1 MTRYIPVVDIFAGP
15 GGLGE
20 GFSAFTKDAKSPF
33 RIKLSIEA
41 NSKAHST
48 LQLRSFFRQFDRSAV
63 PDDYYLM
70 LQGKISVGELYR
82 RYPAKHALAKREAW
96 KARLGKVSR
105 KQLHERIG
113 DAIKNKPLWVLIG
126 GPPCQAY
133 SLMGRSRNGGIRR
146 DDPKVHLY
154 REYLKILAVHG
165 PPVFVM
171 ENVKGLLSSK
181 LDGESIFERIRKD
194 LENPTAA
201 LKPKDLKG
209 FKSTGHSYRLLA
221 LAAGKGAKSTDGVPC
236 YRPSDY
242 VIKCERHG
250 IPQARH
256 RVIIVG
262 VRTDLG
268 IDALAPLKEDDP
280 VSVEDAI
287 SDLPR
292 LRSGLSKEDDL
303 PEAWLSRIQEIR
315 KTGIMSEL
323 KKAGHGDVVESI
335 EKSLDEMNLPQKDRG
350 KECTEY
356 YSRPKYNPSNWF
368 RNGGM
373 TALCNHTTRGHM
385 ASDLHRYLFAACF
398 AAVNKRSPALSDFPI
413 NLLPDHDNVIEAL
426 AGSNF
431 ADRFRVQLKH
441 RPSTTVTSHI
451 AKDGHYYIHY
461 DPTQCRSLTVREA
474 ARLQT
479 FPDDYFFY
487 GGRTDQYGQVGNA
500 VPPLLAKQIAERVYG
515 ILSKA

>member
-1 MTRYIPVVDIFAGP
+1 MKGHIPVIDIFAGP

-20 GFSAFTKDAKSPF
+20 GFSAFTKDDRTPF

-41 NSKAHST
+41 NPKAHST
-48 LQLRSFFRQFDRSAV
+48 LQLRSFYRQFERTAI
-63 PDDYYLM
+63 PEDYYLM
-70 LQGKISVGELYR
+70 LQGKITIGELYR
-82 RYPAKHALAKREAW
+82 RHSAKHALAKREAW

-105 KQLHERIG
+105 KLLHERI
-113 DAIKNKPLWVLIG
+113 DAVVKGKPLWVLIG

-133 SLMGRSRNGGIRR
+133 SLVGRSRNGGIHR

-181 LDGESIFERIRKD
+181 LDGKSIFDRIRRD
-194 LENPTAA
+194 LENPTSA

-209 FKSTGHSYRLLA
+209 FEGTGDSYRLLA
-221 LAAGKGAKSTDGVPC
+221 LAAGEIEKNADGTPV
-236 YRPSDY
+236 YRPSDF

-262 VRTDLG
+262 VRADLG
-268 IDALAPLKEDDP
+268 INALAPLKEHEP
-280 VSVEDAI
+280 VSAVEAI
-287 SDLPR
+287 GDLPR
-292 LRSGLSKEDDL
+292 LRSGLSKEEDL
-303 PEAWLSRIQEIR
+303 PETWLTRVREIR
-315 KTGIMSEL
+315 KSGIMGEL
-323 KKAGHGDVVESI
+323 KKAGHSDVVARI
-335 EKSLDEMNLPQKDRG
+335 EKTLDELSLPQKDRG
-350 KECTEY
+350 MEY
-356 YSRPKYNPSNWF
+356 AEHDSQPDYNPGGWF
-368 RNGGM
+368 RNKKM
-373 TALCNHTTRGHM
+373 KALCNHTTRGHM

-398 AAVNKRSPALSDFPI
+398 AKEKRRPPNLSDFPI
-413 NLLPDHDNVIEAL
+413 NLLPNHGNVFTAL
-426 AGSNF
+426 EGSNF

-461 DPTQCRSLTVREA
+461 DPSQCRSLTVREA

-479 FPDDYFFY
+479 FPDDYCFY

-500 VPPLLAKQIAERVYG
+500 VPPLLAMQIAERVYE
-515 ILSKA
+515 ILAK